1 MTKEELDLLEQKLN
15 AVELQIRKAEIR
27 IEVTKTLNRYETY
40 FQGADCNGITHGT
53 CAWDDPDIWI
63 DAGMGARLDGGRA
76 SLEFFDQR
84 PALARMPGALVEHE
98 SCSMIVEVADDCM
111 TAKTCDFA
119 PGYKCLA
126 LGRSQVW
133 SMGKCYH
140 DFKQIDGQWLIFHRH
155 WFVVC
160 EAEAA
165 YGLLYQNRSYWKECM
180 FDELDSIHNGNITVP
195 PVFVEYQDN
204 YRKDGHLYLYPEP
217 PDPYQTFDGNSDFK
231 RTRGY

>member
-1 MTKEELDLLEQKLN
+1 MTTEELNLLEQRLDSIEQN
-15 AVELQIRKAEIR
+15 IRKAEIR
-27 IEVTKTLNRYETY
+27 IEVIKTLNRYETY

-53 CAWDDPDIWI
+53 CAWNDPDIWI

-98 SCSMIVEVADDCM
+98 SCSMVVEVAEDGK

-133 SMGKCYH
+133 SLGKCYH
-140 DFKQIDGQWLIFHRH
+140 DFKLTDEGWRIFHRH

-165 YGLLYQNRSYWKECM
+165 LGILYQNRSYWKECM
-180 FDELDSIHNGNITVP
+180 FAELDSIHNGNITVP

-204 YRKDGHLYLYPEP
+204 YRKDGHLYMYPEP
-217 PDPYQTFDGNSDFK
+217 PDPYESFDGNSDFK
-231 RTRGY
+231 RTREY